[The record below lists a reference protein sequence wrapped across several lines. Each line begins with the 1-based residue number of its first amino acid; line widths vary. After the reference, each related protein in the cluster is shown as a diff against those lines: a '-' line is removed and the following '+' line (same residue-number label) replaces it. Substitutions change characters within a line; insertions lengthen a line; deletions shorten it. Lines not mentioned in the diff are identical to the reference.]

1 MIIADTDVLIDFL
14 AGHEPSA
21 SLVGRELGRNNLR
34 TTVISRFELLVGA
47 HTPKQQEAVR
57 DLLGSV
63 PVLVVDAASSD
74 QAAAVHREL
83 ERAGQ
88 TIGMADC
95 LIAGISLVA
104 GAPLLTR
111 NVRHFTKVRE
121 LEVIEPK

>member
-14 AGHEPSA
+14 AGHEPAASA
-21 SLVGRELGRNNLR
+21 VGHELGRGNLR

-47 HTPKQQEAVR
+47 LTAQQKKAVR

-63 PVLVVDAASSD
+63 PALVVDAASSD
-74 QAAAVHREL
+74 KAASVRRDL

-95 LIAGISLVA
+95 LIAGVSLVA

-111 NVRHFTKVRE
+111 NVGHFARVRE
-121 LEVIEPK
+121 LEVIEPT

>member
-21 SLVGRELGRNNLR
+21 SLVGHELGRGNLR

-47 HTPKQQEAVR
+47 HTAQQEEAVR
-57 DLLGSV
+57 DLLGAL
-63 PVLVVDAASSD
+63 PVLVVDATSSD
-74 QAAAVHREL
+74 KAASVHREL

-95 LIAGISLVA
+95 LIAGVSLVA

-111 NVRHFTKVRE
+111 NVGHFTRIHE
-121 LEVIEPK
+121 LEVIEPT

>member
-21 SLVGRELGRNNLR
+21 SLVGHELGRGNLR

-47 HTPKQQEAVR
+47 HTTQQEEAVR
-57 DLLGSV
+57 NLLGSV

-74 QAAAVHREL
+74 KAASVHREL

-95 LIAGISLVA
+95 LIAGVSLVA

-111 NVRHFTKVRE
+111 NVRHFTRIRE
-121 LEVIEPK
+121 LEVIEPT

>member
-21 SLVGRELGRNNLR
+21 SMVGCELGRGNLR

-47 HTPKQQEAVR
+47 RTVGQQKVVR

-63 PVLVVDAASSD
+63 PALVVDAAASD
-74 QAAAVHREL
+74 KAVSVCREL
-83 ERAGQ
+83 ESAGQ

-95 LIAGISLVA
+95 LIAGVSLVA

-111 NVRHFTKVRE
+111 NVRHFARVRG
-121 LEVIEPK
+121 LEVIEPS

>member
-21 SLVGRELGRNNLR
+21 SAVGRELGRGNLR

-47 HTPKQQEAVR
+47 HTARQKKVVR

-63 PVLVVDAASSD
+63 PALVVDAASSD
-74 QAAAVHREL
+74 KAASVRRDL

-88 TIGMADC
+88 SIGMADC
-95 LIAGISLVA
+95 LIAGVSLVA

-111 NVRHFTKVRE
+111 NVGHFARVRE
-121 LEVIEPK
+121 LEVIEPT